1 MKVAGNPVGAPRED
15 RPAQRSGI
23 IHVLIALGTM
33 LALSLAVWFFRIP
46 NPNII
51 LMTGLVLFTSVYG
64 FGAGFACSA
73 VIVAYSM
80 FFFSENNSWVEYS
93 AVNLQKMAV
102 IALGALVN
110 TLLIGNLKRKQ
121 THATRQLTEMNRLL
135 RTDSHTLEEA
145 SLTDAL
151 TGVRNRFGLRRDYGQ
166 FENRYVH
173 VMMMDL
179 DNFKRINDTYGHAV
193 GDYILKKAGQAL
205 SQAFGAN
212 NCYRY
217 GGDEFLIICVDM
229 DRDVFPDRLNTLKQ
243 SLTGIYLNDKHLP
256 ARFSA
261 GYVYGDC
268 EFSHDLR
275 LMIHQADHNLYEAK
289 EQGRDRWVGGPFSRS
304 DAAGFERD
312 DRARERRAVDLND
325 LFPT

>member
-1 MKVAGNPVGAPRED
+1 MKVAGNPFGARRDD
-15 RPAQRSGI
+15 RPAARGEI
-23 IHVLIALGTM
+23 IRVLIALGTM
-33 LALSLAVWFFRIP
+33 LALSAAVWFFRVP

-51 LMTGLVLFTSVYG
+51 LMTGLVFFTSIYG
-64 FGAGFACSA
+64 FGAGLASAA

-80 FFFSENNSWVEYS
+80 FFFSENNSWVEFS
-93 AVNLQKMAV
+93 ALNLQKLAV

-110 TLLIGNLKRKQ
+110 TLLIGDLKRKQ
-121 THATRQLTEMNRLL
+121 TRTTRRLTEMNQLL
-135 RTDSHTLEEA
+135 RTDNHTLEEA

-166 FENRYVH
+166 FESRYVH

-179 DNFKRINDTYGHAV
+179 DGFKRINDTYGHAV
-193 GDYILKKAGQAL
+193 GDFILKRVGQEL
-205 SQAFGAN
+205 SQCFGAKS
-212 NCYRY
+212 CYRY

-229 DRDVFPDRLNTLKQ
+229 DKDVFPDRLNTLKQ
-243 SLTGIYLNDKHLP
+243 SLSGIYLNDKHLP

-268 EFSHDLR
+268 ELSHDLR

-289 EQGRDRWVGGPFSRS
+289 EKGRDRWVGGAFSRT
-304 DAAGFERD
+304 AAAEIERD
-312 DRARERRAVDLND
+312 DRAKEHRAMDLND